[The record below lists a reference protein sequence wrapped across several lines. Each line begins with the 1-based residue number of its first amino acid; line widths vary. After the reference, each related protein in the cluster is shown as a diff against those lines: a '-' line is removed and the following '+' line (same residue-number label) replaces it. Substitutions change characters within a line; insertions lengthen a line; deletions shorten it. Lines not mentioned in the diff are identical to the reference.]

1 MAHFIVRNSLN
12 PNKVVKFNI
21 TLQQQVLNTG
31 EGEPIWTAEINTLET
46 TVSGVS
52 IGPKYI
58 HLRSLENLD
67 EEVNK
72 AVSELSEQV
81 DWSPRQDDSRGPYV
95 SSYLPT
101 GSSSVNIDSKIQ
113 LVIKESLP
121 SSGIDINSLSVELDG
136 IDITNE
142 VEVSGD
148 PYEYNLKWKPR
159 TVIYESFD

>member
-1 MAHFIVRNSLN
+1 M
-12 PNKVVKFNI
+12 
-21 TLQQQVLNTG
+21 
-31 EGEPIWTAEINTLET
+31 
-46 TVSGVS
+46 
-52 IGPKYI
+52 
-58 HLRSLENLD
+58 
-67 EEVNK
+67 
-72 AVSELSEQV
+72 
-81 DWSPRQDDSRGPYV
+81 

-142 VEVSGD
+142 IEVSGD